1 MDDFLEIREIEVRH
15 ASEAVAARVRTWF
28 ASPRRVGI
36 LDGSRSVRLP
46 HPERRGFDIKIKG
59 AGLLGGPIQFGRHL
73 RTGPRAPIFDFDGR
87 MMEDVASG
95 HDNAFLGA
103 ASFQQAA
110 TEFDVTQILAGLG
123 IAVVPCLGYG
133 RIEAADHDSW
143 FSVFE
148 WDRDWKDAVAIPAV
162 SVEEYLQAN
171 IRMGRF
177 IVDLARE
184 NDLIGYCWY
193 VRATDGTYRIK
204 DLHPFR
210 RADPVNMSQLSW
222 VMQVIFALH
231 IRCQACVHF
240 PRAAK
245 VENLPAD
252 IEAYPCRGI
261 IPDAVAADHSELKAS
276 IVRPYMRRPPA
287 EFDPRDLL
295 KALRQ
300 SRIGS
305 ALLELC
311 PERYVRFC

>member
-1 MDDFLEIREIEVRH
+1 
-15 ASEAVAARVRTWF
+15 
-28 ASPRRVGI
+28 
-36 LDGSRSVRLP
+36 
-46 HPERRGFDIKIKG
+46 
-59 AGLLGGPIQFGRHL
+59 
-73 RTGPRAPIFDFDGR
+73 
-87 MMEDVASG
+87 
-95 HDNAFLGA
+95 
-103 ASFQQAA
+103 
-110 TEFDVTQILAGLG
+110 
-123 IAVVPCLGYG
+123 
-133 RIEAADHDSW
+133 
-143 FSVFE
+143 
-148 WDRDWKDAVAIPAV
+148 
-162 SVEEYLQAN
+162 
-171 IRMGRF
+171 
-177 IVDLARE
+177 
-184 NDLIGYCWY
+184 
-193 VRATDGTYRIK
+193 
-204 DLHPFR
+204 
-210 RADPVNMSQLSW
+210 MSQLSW

-231 IRCQACVHF
+231 IRCQASVHF